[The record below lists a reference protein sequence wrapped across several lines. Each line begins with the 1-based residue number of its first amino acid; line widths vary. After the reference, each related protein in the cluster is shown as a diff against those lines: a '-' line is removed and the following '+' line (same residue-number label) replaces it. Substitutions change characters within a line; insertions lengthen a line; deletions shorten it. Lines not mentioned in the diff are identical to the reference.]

1 MALGSCVL
9 VALLLFAVFSVLS
22 RVSAERNRRE
32 VLMSESEFLAAEAN
46 ELCAQGDRYQAVQ
59 VAMGA
64 LPQRSDESDRPFV
77 PVAQMA
83 LEEALG
89 VYPHDGDW
97 VPNYSMYGVQCYG
110 CAYAED
116 GRVAALDRD
125 GSVVIFDAGD
135 GTECGRIDVSDLQ
148 KTDLWGVNTLRID
161 FAEQGRI
168 ICRGDDVAACYEV
181 EPGKRLWKIAVEGCD
196 TTSGCAVSADGTCVA
211 LVDMTVLPDHDP
223 TLRLIDVGDGSVRT
237 IELTGFRRFEYGTG
251 SCVAFDE
258 LGDQVAVSFKGNLFV
273 VGVADGSVRR
283 EDLAYASSDDVAF
296 VDGTIIALSHRPV
309 DADGAV
315 SVQAF
320 DDDIARRWSYE
331 DHGMTVFDEDGAT
344 IASEYRICDLR
355 ALSGDESTDAR
366 RLCVLLGGPLVLLDV
381 ETGRTTYRL
390 VRDAPIIECA
400 LHHRRQYD
408 GRMEDT
414 FVIVTSGGEV
424 LVRSVPVEGE
434 KVGTD
439 DSPGLHDVNLG
450 VISASRILWQRGAM
464 HLVLW
469 SYEPVRCR
477 SYTFGGQGMLLDE
490 DQTTYAFA
498 EDTSFVWQGFRCL
511 ALTDDTLSVLDEA
524 TLEPTLTIDRDAMPH
539 INPDKRPA
547 ACFSADDVLYAYG
560 YEIDEEGEQTC
571 NTRVYRLDGC
581 DGSILGEFTC
591 EGIQLGS
598 ADLACFNECTLAS
611 GERCL
616 VLYDSSTALVA
627 DARDGHELCR
637 IKYGDGSV
645 RKVMLFGQTLVVL
658 RATSSLS
665 EDVRGGLAAYD
676 VTTGEMLDLPVL
688 SQSVLG
694 EDANRIAAD
703 VGRMRLTFACEDG
716 AVRTFD
722 MRDGALLWETVPI
735 STGVS
740 GVFVDTVSGKTLLQ
754 DERGCLM
761 LVSEKDGTVLR
772 ATSAAVPA
780 IDAFGMLGNGMGVA
794 RYERAGF
801 ASNIGLVIVATD
813 EGCFGPMSYI
823 RGGAFV
829 NKDASRVAI
838 RDADRD
844 QVVVTHRLSL
854 VQLQEMAEVMARERS
869 LTDTERLIYGLS

>member
-9 VALLLFAVFSVLS
+9 VALLLFAVFSVLG

-64 LPQRSDESDRPFV
+64 LPQRVDESDRPFV

-83 LEEALG
+83 LEGALG

-97 VPNYSMYGVQCYG
+97 VPNYSTYGVQCYG

-125 GSVVIFDAGD
+125 GTVVVFDAGD

-181 EPGKRLWKIAVEGCD
+181 ETGKRLWKIAVEGCD

-211 LVDMTVLPDHDP
+211 LVGMTVLPDHDP

-237 IELTGFRRFEYGTG
+237 IELTGFRRFEYGIG
-251 SCVAFDE
+251 SCVAFDA
-258 LGDQVAVSFKGNLFV
+258 LGDRVAVGLKGNLFV
-273 VGVADGSVRR
+273 VGVADGDVRR
-283 EDLAYASSDDVAF
+283 EDLAYVSSDDVAF
-296 VDGTIIALSHRPV
+296 VDDAIIALSHRPV
-309 DADGAV
+309 DADGVV

-320 DDDIARRWSYE
+320 DDDLARRWSYE
-331 DHGMTVFDEDGAT
+331 DHGMTAFDGDGAV
-344 IASEYRICDLR
+344 IASEYRICNLH
-355 ALSGDESTDAR
+355 ALSGDESTDAC

-381 ETGRTTYRL
+381 ETGRSTYRL

-408 GRMEDT
+408 GHMQDT

-424 LVRSVPVEGE
+424 LVRSVPVEEE
-434 KVGTD
+434 KVATD
-439 DSPGLHDVNLG
+439 DSPSLHDVNLG
-450 VISASRILWQRGAM
+450 VISASRILWQREAM

-469 SYEPVRCR
+469 SYEPARCR

-498 EDTSFVWQGFRCL
+498 KDTSFVWQGFRCL
-511 ALTDDTLSVLDEA
+511 ALTDDKLSVLDEA
-524 TLEPTLTIDRDAMPH
+524 TLEPTLTIDRGAMPH
-539 INPDKRPA
+539 IDPDKRPA
-547 ACFSADDVLYAYG
+547 VCFSVDDVLYAYG
-560 YEIDEEGEQTC
+560 YEVDDEGEQTS
-571 NTRVYRLDGC
+571 NTRVYRFDSR
-581 DGSILGEFTC
+581 DGSMLGEFAC
-591 EGIQLGS
+591 EGVQLGS
-598 ADLACFNECTLAS
+598 ADLARFNECTLPS
-611 GERCL
+611 GERGL
-616 VLYDSSTALVA
+616 VLYDPSTILVA

-637 IKYGDGSV
+637 IERGGGSV

-658 RATSSLS
+658 RATSSLFG
-665 EDVRGGLAAYD
+665 DAQGGLLAYD
-676 VTTGEMLDLPVL
+676 VTTGEKLDLPVL
-688 SQSVLG
+688 SYSVMG
-694 EDANRIAAD
+694 EDANRMAAD
-703 VGRMRLTFACEDG
+703 VDRMRLTFACEDG

-722 MRDGALLWETVPI
+722 MRDGTLLWETAPI
-735 STGVS
+735 LTGVS
-740 GVFVDTVSGKTLLQ
+740 GVFVDMVSGNALLQ

-761 LVSEKDGTVLR
+761 LVSEKDGTILR
-772 ATSAAVPA
+772 ATSAIVPA
-780 IDAFGMLGNGMGVA
+780 INAFGMLGDGMGVA
-794 RYERAGF
+794 RYERVGLAN
-801 ASNIGLVIVATD
+801 NIGLVIVSTD
-813 EGCFGPMSYI
+813 QGRFGPMSHI

-838 RDADRD
+838 RDADRE
-844 QVVVTHRLSL
+844 QMVVTHRLTL
-854 VQLQEMAEVMARERS
+854 AQLQEMSEVMARERS
-869 LTDTERLIYGLS
+869 LTDAERLIYGLS